1 MRRIALVTLVVDD
14 YDEAIRF
21 YTEALGFRLV
31 EDQPRPD
38 GSRWV
43 VVEPGTLVVAVDV
56 GPATLAVLVFVTVLI
71 RGTRTVL
78 VCVMS
83 TCCVRVQTPE

>member
-1 MRRIALVTLVVDD
+1 VVVVVVTVTVVVVV
-14 YDEAIRF
+14 F
-21 YTEALGFRLV
+21 VFVVFVLLTGVL
-31 EDQPRPD
+31 
-38 GSRWV
+38 V